1 MGEVIGLLL
10 VVGALVGIVLF
21 MMKPLGQG
29 SFFSRVGHS
38 GASAPGGPRA
48 RDGVGAVVVLVMLQ
62 IAQLMYSGALSFVEL
77 GHAGLD
83 AATFLVV
90 GGFVIFGAT
99 LGFGRKILTLVGAV
113 LGIVNLAIQ
122 HGVLAAVSV
131 AVLVMLLVT
140 LAVLVSRFT
149 SAR

>member
-1 MGEVIGLLL
+1 M
-10 VVGALVGIVLF
+10 
-21 MMKPLGQG
+21 
-29 SFFSRVGHS
+29 
-38 GASAPGGPRA
+38 
-48 RDGVGAVVVLVMLQ
+48 LVMLQ

-131 AVLVMLLVT
+131 AVLVMPSSRSRSLYPASRA
-140 LAVLVSRFT
+140 LARSDR
-149 SAR
+149 